1 MPQLRA
7 HNIAISLDGYMAG
20 PNQSL
25 EHGLGEGGE
34 ELHTWYFA
42 DNKTAVEQRYF
53 DVSFEGIGAN
63 IMGRN
68 MFGPIR
74 GDWGDD
80 DWTGWWGDDP
90 PYHSP
95 VYVLTHHAHDP
106 IEMQGGTTFHFVT
119 DGIQSAYDQ
128 AFAAAGGQDVRLNG
142 GASTIQQYLAADLV
156 DVLNVAIAPILL
168 GGGERLFAEPGYP
181 TTGWECVE
189 MVSTGAG
196 LGVTHVQLERRR

>member
-1 MPQLRA
+1 MPKLRA

-34 ELHTWYFA
+34 DLHTWYFA
-42 DNKTAVEQRYF
+42 DNRTAVEQRYF
-53 DVSFEGIGAN
+53 EVSFEGIGAN

-80 DWTGWWGDDP
+80 EWRGWWGEDP

-95 VYVLTHHAHDP
+95 VFVLTHHAHDP
-106 IEMQGGTTFHFVT
+106 IEMEGGTTFHFVT
-119 DGIQSAYDQ
+119 DGIRSAYDQ
-128 AFAAAGGQDVRLNG
+128 AFAAAGGKDVRLNG

-156 DVLNVAIAPILL
+156 DVLNVAIAPFLL
-168 GGGERLFAEPGYP
+168 GGGERLFGEPGYP
-181 TTGWECVE
+181 TEGWEKVE
-189 MVSTGAG
+189 MVSTEAG

>member
-1 MPQLRA
+1 MPKLRA

-20 PNQSL
+20 PDQSI
-25 EHGLGEGGE
+25 EHGLGVGGE
-34 ELHTWYFA
+34 DLHTWYFA
-42 DNKTAVEQRYF
+42 DNRTAVEQRYF

-74 GDWGDD
+74 GEWGDS
-80 DWTGWWGDDP
+80 DWTGWWGEDP

-95 VYVLTHHAHDP
+95 VFVLTHHAHDP

-119 DGIQSAYDQ
+119 DGIESAYDQ

-156 DVLNVAIAPILL
+156 DVLNVAIAPFLL
-168 GGGERLFAEPGYP
+168 GGGERLFGEPGYP
-181 TTGWECVE
+181 TAGWECVE
-189 MVSTGAG
+189 MVSTEAG